1 MTTARAGK
9 TVKVRPETRRALCEL
24 KQLTGL
30 TYSEII
36 GLAIE
41 NYRRERILRQ
51 SNEAYAAMR
60 QEPRR

>member
-1 MTTARAGK
+1 MTTQAGK
-9 TVKVRPETRRALCEL
+9 TVKVLPETRRALHEL

-30 TYSEII
+30 TYSQII
-36 GLAIE
+36 GLAVE